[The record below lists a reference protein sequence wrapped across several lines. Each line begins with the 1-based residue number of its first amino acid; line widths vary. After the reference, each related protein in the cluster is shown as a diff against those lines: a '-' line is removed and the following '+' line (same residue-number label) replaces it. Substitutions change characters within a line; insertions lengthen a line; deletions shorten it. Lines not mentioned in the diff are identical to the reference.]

1 MKATAIAPINNALT
15 KYWGKKD
22 EMLRIPLNSTISVNL
37 SNMVTTT
44 TVEFS
49 DRYDADTVEV
59 NGKKLTDGETRR
71 VMLHID
77 RIRTKAKIKQYAR
90 IVSTFNFPMSAG
102 LSSSASG
109 FAALTVAGVKAAG
122 LALSEKEL
130 TILARQASGSACR
143 SIPDGFVEWIAGNSN
158 ETSYARSIFPVDHWN
173 LIDIAV
179 VVSTDKKEV
188 PTTQGQK
195 LVQTSPF
202 MKTRL
207 AWIESKNKRMKQI
220 IKRRDFQKFGELVEE
235 EALELHAIMLTSK
248 PSLIYWTE
256 GTLRLMKL
264 VKKWRSDGLPIYFTV
279 NTGQNIHV
287 LCEEKTV
294 AIVEQQL
301 RSLDFVKQIMV
312 NRISEGARL
321 SEKHLF

>member
-1 MKATAIAPINNALT
+1 MKATAIAPVNNALT

-22 EMLRIPLNSTISVNL
+22 EKLRIPLNSTISVNL

-49 DRYDADTVEV
+49 NRYEADIVEV
-59 NGKKLTDGETRR
+59 NGKKLTDLETRR
-71 VMLHID
+71 VIMHID
-77 RIRTKAKIKQYAR
+77 RIRTLAHIKHKAR
-90 IVSTFNFPMSAG
+90 IVSAFNFPMSAG

-109 FAALTVAGVKAAG
+109 FAALTVAGAVAAG
-122 LALSEKEL
+122 LTLNEKEL

-143 SIPDGFVEWIAGNSN
+143 SIPDGFVEWVAGVSH
-158 ETSYARSIFPVDHWN
+158 ETSYARSIFPANHWP
-173 LIDIAV
+173 LVDIAV
-179 VVSTDKKEV
+179 IVSTDKKEV
-188 PTTQGQK
+188 PTSEGQK
-195 LVQTSPF
+195 LVETSPF

-207 AWIESKNKRMKQI
+207 ARIESKNKR
-220 IKRRDFQKFGELVEE
+220 IKLYIKERNMQKFGELVEE

-264 VKKWRSDGLPIYFTV
+264 VKKWRSNGLPLYFTI
-279 NTGQNIHV
+279 NTGQNIHL
-287 LCEEKTV
+287 LCEEKTAAV
-294 AIVEQQL
+294 VTEQIKQ
-301 RSLDFVKQIMV
+301 LDFVQQMIV
-312 NRISEGARL
+312 NRISEGTCL